1 MATLEEWAGVLDR
14 LDAVVDV
21 AWVEVG
27 RGPSLLIQLTGE
39 RGCPGV
45 VVEDESGS
53 MVTVRVP
60 LVPPG
65 DWIADHRQ
73 RLRRVMDDWFPVL
86 SGQGGGCPA
95 DGRPTRRRSGTQQG
109 ARVCLPVP
117 APGHGR
123 PRRLAERAIRSAPHA
138 HKSHSHRREPQ
149 RTGCHVS
156 LQVPG
161 SPAPGMPSTCG
172 PGAGSAPAGPA
183 RRRHRARGRRS
194 VPAPPPGPGR
204 RTRLTPRL
212 LSTAPRSTPGVART
226 LQTGGPAT
234 PSAGSGDGDQRGL
247 GRDARLAHRGHPLQ
261 HPHVRADGTGHR
273 HPPPDGVC
281 AVFRGRQDQQDQQ
294 DQQGK
299 VPL

>member
-1 MATLEEWAGVLDR
+1 MLDR

-21 AWVEVG
+21 AWVEMG
-27 RGPSLLIQLTGE
+27 KGPSLFIQLTGE

-86 SGQGGGCPA
+86 SGTGGKPPPQTGVRRGGGAARSRVPGYACRSRRQGTVGPA
-95 DGRPTRRRSGTQQG
+95 VPPSGRFAQPPT
-109 ARVCLPVP
+109 
-117 APGHGR
+117 
-123 PRRLAERAIRSAPHA
+123 
-138 HKSHSHRREPQ
+138 HKSHSLRREPQ

-226 LQTGGPAT
+226 LRTGGPAT

-281 AVFRGRQDQQDQQ
+281 AVFRGQQ